1 MLSRPPSRYMTRYRL
16 RPPAVGRV
24 VIHALATVRPY
35 RAHPVAAER
44 VVLDELEV
52 LLGADEGAGVAGES
66 DDGQCPEDGVDG
78 SALEAELAQV
88 GSVQECSRSGE
99 KLSGRRMAASRGRS

>member
-1 MLSRPPSRYMTRYRL
+1 
-16 RPPAVGRV
+16 

-52 LLGADEGAGVAGES
+52 LLGVDERARVTGES
-66 DDGQCPEDGVDG
+66 DDGKGPEDGVD
-78 SALEAELAQV
+78 SSPLEAELA
-88 GSVQECSRSGE
+88 
-99 KLSGRRMAASRGRS
+99 